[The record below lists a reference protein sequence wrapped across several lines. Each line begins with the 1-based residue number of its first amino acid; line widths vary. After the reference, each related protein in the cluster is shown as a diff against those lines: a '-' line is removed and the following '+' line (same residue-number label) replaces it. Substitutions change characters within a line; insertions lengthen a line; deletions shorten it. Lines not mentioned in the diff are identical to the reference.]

1 MKIENLI
8 KAAQEY
14 DALDKK
20 CRAAK
25 TITGEDMK
33 AVKSIE
39 TNYGVTIEQCEVF
52 VDVLESINLEQELR
66 EAMLEVYSCALLKL
80 AEEYDFDN
88 KMKKSVI
95 ASCLMDVIE

>member
-14 DALDKK
+14 SALDKK
-20 CRAAK
+20 CRAAGR
-25 TITGEDMK
+25 ITGEDMEALK
-33 AVKSIE
+33 TIKS
-39 TNYGVTIEQCEVF
+39 NYDVTLDQCEVF

-66 EAMLEVYSCALLKL
+66 EAMLEVYSNALLKL

-88 KMKKSVI
+88 KMNKSVI